1 MRPQADRERQER
13 EWQQRERAKQGASG
27 QPGGGGQQDG
37 GQPTWAIG
45 PVLSEPSERREVTPA
60 VLNVRAPELMP
71 S

>member
-27 QPGGGGQQDG
+27 QPGGG